1 MRKIVCI
8 ATVDAISKKIIE
20 NFEKLVNQ
28 YLTSHKQLFKCNF
41 KFKYHNLLHY
51 PRIMRAF
58 GPQKY
63 V

>member
-1 MRKIVCI
+1 MRKIVCV
-8 ATVDAISKKIIE
+8 ATANAINKTIIE

-41 KFKYHNLLHY
+41 KLKHSILLHY

-58 GPQKY
+58 GP
-63 V
+63 